1 MRWRSK
7 RSRSNAVRCV
17 TFTSVI
23 EGQNARDQI
32 ALKSTPIILS
42 RRLGLRAPLV
52 VRNKIY

>member
-17 TFTSVI
+17 TFTSVM

-32 ALKSTPIILS
+32 ALKSIPIILS